1 MYECIIY
8 ELVER
13 THLFMIVDDRGRG
26 RKSKVTIF
34 VFSYHS
40 VTVFLLCLSG
50 VRSIFNVT
58 YFITSFRVPGAW
70 PT

>member
-1 MYECIIY
+1 
-8 ELVER
+8 
-13 THLFMIVDDRGRG
+13 MIVDDRGRG